1 VEENSVIF
9 ANGLVVTCD
18 PLNRVGRF
26 HLLVRDGRIQEI
38 GGTLEMLSQLNPAA
52 TIVDASNRVLLP
64 GFVNAHYHTESFLLH
79 ALTDGKPIA
88 AWKSIRPLR
97 QRTDLLMEAGYR
109 THMEN
114 VSRAAALAHIKSG
127 TTTVGEM
134 PLSYDAEGFDALQ
147 RAADSTGLRR
157 VTVLQTWEQVERA
170 REQRALGKRFALA
183 LGREEDYTVYS
194 FENHVRTAKEFDCS
208 LVAHAAEQRDDV
220 DSVRKKFQK
229 DLCVVYRDFGA
240 LRPSTVMVHMNH
252 LAAAD
257 VALLSEADA
266 PVVLCPYS
274 TSLKRS
280 GYPLLRRI
288 AGKRL
293 RLCVGTDW
301 GNTDMLRELRF
312 LGALPTLFSGVPT
325 FSALDLLRMGTID
338 AAAALGVGQ
347 EVGSIEAGK
356 RADIVSVAL
365 DDIRIDPLRE
375 SEYGAQTAEALLRS
389 ATAHHIQDVMING
402 GFVVR
407 AGQAIRVDEEEVSRG
422 FRQTFSDLIPSGEG
436 KEAAGRAPSRT
447 PSGPEKIFSFPSGD
461 RGSEAEAESFI
472 EGFAVLQE
480 SAPVSPAEPAS
491 PPPPMRPAP
500 PEQSQSAPSLPKD
513 VKKVFGEDDDF

>member
-1 VEENSVIF
+1 VEENPVIF

-38 GGTLEMLSQLNPAA
+38 GGTLETLSQLNPAA
-52 TIVDASNRVLLP
+52 TIIDASNRVLLP

-79 ALTDGKPIA
+79 ALTDGKSFA
-88 AWKSIRPLR
+88 AWKGLRPLR
-97 QRTDLLMEAGYR
+97 ERIDLLMEAGYR

-114 VSRAAALAHIKSG
+114 ISRAASLAHIKSG

-134 PLSYDAEGFDALQ
+134 PLPYDADGFDALQ

-170 REQRALGKRFALA
+170 REQRASGKRFALA

-194 FENHVRTAKEFDCS
+194 FENHVRTAREFECP

-220 DSVRKKFQK
+220 ESVRKKFQK

-240 LRPSTVMVHMNH
+240 LRPSTVMVHLNH
-252 LAAAD
+252 ATAAD
-257 VALLSEADA
+257 VALLSETDA
-266 PVVLCPYS
+266 PLVLCPYS

-312 LGALPTLFSGVPT
+312 LGTLPTLFSGVPA
-325 FSALDLLRMGTID
+325 FSALDLLRMATID
-338 AAAALGVGQ
+338 AAAALSMGQ
-347 EVGSIEAGK
+347 DVGSIEAGK
-356 RADIVSVAL
+356 RADIITVAL

-375 SEYGAQTAEALLRS
+375 SDDGAQTVETLLRS
-389 ATAHHIQDVMING
+389 ATTHHIRDVMING
-402 GFVVR
+402 GFVIR
-407 AGQAIRVDEEEVSRG
+407 AGQAICVDEQEVSRG

-436 KEAAGRAPSRT
+436 KEAASRAPSKT
-447 PSGPEKIFSFPSGD
+447 PSGSEKIFSFPTGE
-461 RGSEAEAESFI
+461 RGSESEAEGFV
-472 EGFAVLQE
+472 EGFAVLKG
-480 SAPVSPAEPAS
+480 SAPVIPFAPA
-491 PPPPMRPAP
+491 PAP
-500 PEQSQSAPSLPKD
+500 PPRRPATPEKSQSAPSLPKD